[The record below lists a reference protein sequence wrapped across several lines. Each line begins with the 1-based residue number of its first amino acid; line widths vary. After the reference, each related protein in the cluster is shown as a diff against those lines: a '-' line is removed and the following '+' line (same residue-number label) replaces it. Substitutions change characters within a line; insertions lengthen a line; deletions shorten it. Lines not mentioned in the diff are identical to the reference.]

1 MTNLVTERT
10 REIGV
15 RMALGAAPRQVLVM
29 VLGSAASLVAVGLGI
44 GVIGALALT
53 RSLSSLLFGVTPE
66 DAHDHGVGAGDADG
80 RRVTPPDLI
89 LISVSY
95 KHLPISFSSHRSAR
109 GILHAGA
116 H

>member
-15 RMALGAAPRQVLVM
+15 RMALGAAPRLVPVM

-53 RSLSSLLFGVTPE
+53 RSPREPAVRRNPRGRN
-66 DAHDHGVGAGDADG
+66 DHGVGAGDADG
-80 RRVTPPDLI
+80 RRVTPPVLI

-116 H
+116 R